1 MKMYD
6 PRRTRTDMPLNIGA
20 LPDDV
25 DQMRKDRS
33 SFRREFEGLGEL
45 PLNMKSMPDDAE
57 MMRQFNLMKELDP
70 NSVVRESEFR
80 KMMRAVDDKDQ
91 IEASNSLREPA
102 DDITSSFAMLKKLD
116 PGSVLRESEFRALM
130 NNDLQSLTDQDP
142 MNDSLRGEGPYFDA
156 IENVM
161 SFGVPEEFAI
171 EVAKLTP
178 SVDGLE
184 GGVEEQREIALDVY
198 DRILNG
204 MELKEE

>member
-57 MMRQFNLMKELDP
+57 MQKRRMQERQSGRNLPLNMRSMP
-70 NSVVRESEFR
+70 
-80 KMMRAVDDKDQ
+80 DDNYVGD
-91 IEASNSLREPA
+91 
-102 DDITSSFAMLKKLD
+102 
-116 PGSVLRESEFRALM
+116 G
-130 NNDLQSLTDQDP
+130 DP
-142 MNDSLRGEGPYFDA
+142 MDDSLRGEGPYFDA

-204 MELKEE
+204 MELREE

>member
-1 MKMYD
+1 MYD

-25 DQMRKDRS
+25 NQMRM
-33 SFRREFEGLGEL
+33 RREFEGSKEL
-45 PLNMKSMPDDAE
+45 PLSMRSLPDDAE
-57 MMRQFNLMKELDP
+57 MQKRRMQERQSGRNLPLNMRSMP
-70 NSVVRESEFR
+70 
-80 KMMRAVDDKDQ
+80 DDNYVGD
-91 IEASNSLREPA
+91 
-102 DDITSSFAMLKKLD
+102 
-116 PGSVLRESEFRALM
+116 G
-130 NNDLQSLTDQDP
+130 DP
-142 MNDSLRGEGPYFDA
+142 MDDSLRGEGPYFDA

-178 SVDGLE
+178 SVELLE

-204 MELKEE
+204 MELREE

>member
-25 DQMRKDRS
+25 NQMRM
-33 SFRREFEGLGEL
+33 RREFEGSREL
-45 PLNMKSMPDDAE
+45 PLSMRSLPDDAE
-57 MMRQFNLMKELDP
+57 MMRQVNLMKELDP

-80 KMMRAVDDKDQ
+80 KMM
-91 IEASNSLREPA
+91 
-102 DDITSSFAMLKKLD
+102 
-116 PGSVLRESEFRALM
+116 
-130 NNDLQSLTDQDP
+130 NNDLQSLPEYRGDGDP

-204 MELKEE
+204 MELREE

>member
-25 DQMRKDRS
+25 NQMRM
-33 SFRREFEGLGEL
+33 RREFEGSKEL
-45 PLNMKSMPDDAE
+45 PLSMRSLPDDAE
-57 MMRQFNLMKELDP
+57 MQKRRMQERQSGRNLPLNMRSMP
-70 NSVVRESEFR
+70 
-80 KMMRAVDDKDQ
+80 DDNYVGD
-91 IEASNSLREPA
+91 
-102 DDITSSFAMLKKLD
+102 
-116 PGSVLRESEFRALM
+116 G
-130 NNDLQSLTDQDP
+130 DP
-142 MNDSLRGEGPYFDA
+142 MDDSLRGEGPYFDA

-178 SVDGLE
+178 SVELLE

-204 MELKEE
+204 MELREE